1 MALDHWLVMDLFF
14 VFTMLS
20 NEFEYL
26 TLYLNLKQILKHCI
40 VLKVMPFLSEA
51 ENRLKRL
58 LQVSTI

>member
-20 NEFEYL
+20 NEFECL
-26 TLYLNLKQILKHCI
+26 TLYLTPKEILKHCI
-40 VLKVMPFLSEA
+40 ALKVMSFLSKA
-51 ENRLKRL
+51 EKGLKRL